1 MNYIDIAVLIF
12 LLVHFLI
19 GIYNGFLKSFLDLF
33 KYIVAIIVCKNTY
46 IAFSEFLNG
55 FKFVRDFV
63 DAIVKNSFEKT
74 DYLSNLI
81 DNPNQFLINVFSI
94 ITIFVL
100 IILISAIL
108 IELLDIIL
116 KLSGL
121 SLLNRAI
128 GGIFGIIK
136 GIVFIMILFVI
147 INPLVAFFGNEDFI
161 KLLNESQ
168 LVKYI
173 YMYNFLFD
181 YFKELFIDFGKMII
195 TNG

>member
-33 KYIVAIIVCKNTY
+33 KYIVAIIVCKNIY

>member
-12 LLVHFLI
+12 LLVHFFI

-33 KYIVAIIVCKNTY
+33 KYIVAIIICKNTY

-55 FKFVRDFV
+55 FKFVRGFV

-121 SLLNRAI
+121 SLWNRAI
-128 GGIFGIIK
+128 GGLFGIVK

-181 YFKELFIDFGKMII
+181 YFKELFIDFGNMIM
-195 TNG
+195 TNI

>member
-1 MNYIDIAVLIF
+1 MNYIDVAVLIF
-12 LLVHFLI
+12 LLVHFFI

-33 KYIVAIIVCKNTY
+33 KYIVAIIICKNTY

-55 FKFVRDFV
+55 FKFVRGFV

-121 SLLNRAI
+121 SLWNRAI
-128 GGIFGIIK
+128 GGLFGIVK

-181 YFKELFIDFGKMII
+181 YFKELFIDFGNMIM
-195 TNG
+195 TNI